1 MWLNVQTMIRHVL
14 PLRAH
19 LFRYMCSLTD
29 GELRVAGTRNMIEL
43 VWAAAKEPMENRCT
57 FDRDSL
63 ELSLKYFTCS
73 TLTIRLAGITH
84 INVSLVQSRRSISS
98 SCIHSLIC
106 CFRFR
111 RTSTCTMSFHKERLA
126 PTLKRESC
134 SQITSLH
141 FTLCKL

>member
-84 INVSLVQSRRSISS
+84 INVSVSNPV
-98 SCIHSLIC
+98 
-106 CFRFR
+106 FN
-111 RTSTCTMSFHKERLA
+111 TTMSLLVGLFNRVVLVLGAHKHV
-126 PTLKRESC
+126 
-134 SQITSLH
+134 Q
-141 FTLCKL
+141 

>member
-84 INVSLVQSRRSISS
+84 INVSLVQSRLNISLLVFM
-98 SCIHSLIC
+98 HSFIDLL
-106 CFRFR
+106 F
-111 RTSTCTMSFHKERLA
+111 SFQAHINMYNEF
-126 PTLKRESC
+126 
-134 SQITSLH
+134 SQGEVGTD
-141 FTLCKL
+141 TET